1 MAVSFLLL
9 EKEIVISRDFMDDD
23 MREIL
28 ALIAILNDKIR
39 SSIHGSEDISVE
51 VPIGKRKIR
60 FVYNSDREEM
70 VVET

>member
-1 MAVSFLLL
+1 MTVSFLLL
-9 EKEIVISRDFMDDD
+9 GKGTVISRDFMDDD

-39 SSIHGSEDISVE
+39 SSIHGSEDISIE
-51 VPIGKRKIR
+51 VPMGERKIK
-60 FVYNSDREEM
+60 FIYNSEREEM